1 MLVGVLQNYLGV
13 IEKLKTILRQVRKQ
27 VLGRVQGKINSYV
40 GNFMDNFYGH
50 CLLNFCLEMSRNGKI
65 FYISDELKEQLFQP
79 TLTPCDVE
87 LAFVKKI
94 MLVKIVARVST

>member
-1 MLVGVLQNYLGV
+1 
-13 IEKLKTILRQVRKQ
+13 
-27 VLGRVQGKINSYV
+27 
-40 GNFMDNFYGH
+40 
-50 CLLNFCLEMSRNGKI
+50 MSRNGKI